1 MKIMRTFILFVIMLT
16 ALFASAQNVKTVRVE
31 KERFNLLQEMS
42 LHDQFLE
49 PKFQMGTVV
58 FKNGKTAS
66 RHLNYNVVANAIT
79 FLDDKNRVFILEGFS
94 DIHIIT
100 FGKRQFIP
108 INNVEV
114 AEVLETFSNGSSLV
128 LRRQAK
134 IKNDFDNRGG
144 YGTST
149 EAATAV
155 SRYKTVTQN
164 GITYNFDNRVEVNI
178 TLTSSYLL
186 LVDGKTLPINRFSN
200 LKKYFPTKWQDAK
213 EFAKENNFDFKK
225 PESVLA
231 IVRFCN
237 Q

>member
-1 MKIMRTFILFVIMLT
+1 MKPAFLLIPVMLI
-16 ALFASAQNVKTVRVE
+16 ALFASSQEGKTVRVE

-42 LHDQFLE
+42 IHDQFFE
-49 PKFQMGTVV
+49 SKFQKGVVV

-79 FLDDKNRVFILEGFS
+79 FLDDQNRVYILEGLS
-94 DIHIIT
+94 EIQNIS

-108 INNVEV
+108 VNNFEV
-114 AEVLETFSNGSSLV
+114 AEVLETFGNGSSLA
-128 LRRQAK
+128 LRRQAE
-134 IKNDFDNRGG
+134 IKSDFENRGA

-164 GITYNFDNRVEVNI
+164 GITYNFDNQVEVNI
-178 TLTSSYLL
+178 TLTYSYLL
-186 LVDGKTLPINRFSN
+186 LVDGKKLPINNFLS
-200 LKKYFPTKWQDAK
+200 LKKHFPNKWEEVKAYAK
-213 EFAKENNFDFKK
+213 ANKFDFKK
-225 PESVLA
+225 SENVLL

>member
-1 MKIMRTFILFVIMLT
+1 MKTGLLFPLLLA
-16 ALFASAQNVKTVRVE
+16 ALFATSQEVKTVRVE

-42 LHDQFLE
+42 LSDQFLE
-49 PKFQMGTVV
+49 PKFQVGVVV

-66 RHLNYNVVANAIT
+66 RHLNYNIVANAIT
-79 FLDDKNRVFILEGFS
+79 FLDEQNRVFILEGLAE
-94 DIHIIT
+94 IQVIT
-100 FGKRQFIP
+100 FGNRQFIP
-108 INNVEV
+108 INNIEV
-114 AEVLETFSNGSSLV
+114 AEVLETFNNGSSFA

-134 IKNDFDNRGG
+134 IKSDFENRGA

-164 GITYNFDNRVEVNI
+164 GVTYNFDSEVDVTI
-178 TLTSSYLL
+178 TLTYSYLL
-186 LVDGKTLPINRFSN
+186 LVDGKKLSINNFSS
-200 LKKYFPTKWQDAK
+200 LKKHFPAKWQEVK
-213 EFAKENNFDFKK
+213 EYAKENSFDFKK
-225 PESVLA
+225 PENVLA